1 MTTTLHATTAVP
13 MDGLKVAMADA
24 AREIEMTLD
33 RLIPR
38 GNGPEQRVLDAM
50 RYACLNGGKRLRPF
64 LVLESA
70 KLFGVPRSR
79 ALRVGAA
86 VEFVHCYSLVHDDLP
101 AMDDDDLRRGQPT
114 CHKKFDE
121 ATAILAGDGL
131 LTLAFGVLADEQTH
145 PNPAIRTELVAA
157 LAGGAGATGMVGG
170 QMFDLDAER
179 NGRSYSLLDITRLQS
194 MKTGRLV
201 DVACQAGA
209 ILGEASSAARA
220 ALAAFARDLGLA
232 FQIADDLLD
241 AEGSEAV
248 VGKKVGKDA
257 VAGKATFITHLG
269 ITGARERAKSLSLQ
283 AAASLDL
290 FTNKSQILQEVARFV
305 VERRA

>member
-1 MTTTLHATTAVP
+1 
-13 MDGLKVAMADA
+13 MDDLKTAMAES
-24 AREIEMTLD
+24 AREIETTLD

-38 GNGPEQRVLDAM
+38 GDGPEKRVFAAM

-70 KLFGVPRSR
+70 KLFGVPRGR
-79 ALRVGAA
+79 ALRTGAA
-86 VEFVHCYSLVHDDLP
+86 IEFVHCYSLVHDDLP
-101 AMDDDDLRRGQPT
+101 AMDNDDLRRGQPT

-131 LTLAFGVLADEQTH
+131 LTLAFETLAQEETH
-145 PNPAIRTELVAA
+145 PSAAVRSELVAA

-179 NGRSYSLLDITRLQS
+179 NGASYSLVDVIRLQS
-194 MKTGRLV
+194 MKTGRLI
-201 DVACQAGA
+201 DFACRAGA
-209 ILGEASSAARA
+209 ILGEAPVEARA
-220 ALAAFARDLGLA
+220 ALSAYARDLGLA

-241 AEGSEAV
+241 AEGSEAE

-257 VAGKATFITHLG
+257 AAGKATFIAHLG
-269 ITGARERAKSLSLQ
+269 VAGARERAKSLSLH
-283 AAASLDL
+283 ATASLDL
-290 FTNKSQILQEVARFV
+290 FNDKSQTLKHVARFV